1 MKIAGIGFRQSAS
14 TADLRAALALTG
26 CAQPDALAS
35 VTVKANA
42 PQMQQL
48 ATEMN
53 LPVIALAEADIQGL
67 ETPTQSPRIQA
78 RFGTG
83 SLAEATALA
92 AAKQGQPEAT
102 VQLLTP
108 RVITDNGLATAAIA
122 QRTTT

>member
-1 MKIAGIGFRQSAS
+1 MKVAGIGFRQSAS

-35 VTVKANA
+35 IAAKASA

-48 ATEMN
+48 ATDMG
-53 LPVIALAEADIQGL
+53 LPVIALAEDNIQGI
-67 ETPTQSPRIQA
+67 ETPTQSNRIQA

-83 SLAEATALA
+83 SLAEAAALA

-102 VQLLTP
+102 VQLLAL

>member
-1 MKIAGIGFRQSAS
+1 MKVAGIGFRQSAS
-14 TADLRAALALTG
+14 TADLRAAIALTG
-26 CAQPDALAS
+26 CTQPDALAS
-35 VTVKANA
+35 ITAKISA

-53 LPVIALAEADIQGL
+53 LPVIALTEADIQGID
-67 ETPTQSPRIQA
+67 TPTQSPRIQA

-92 AAKQGQPEAT
+92 AAKQGQPDAT
-102 VQLLTP
+102 VHLLTP
-108 RVITDNGLATAAIA
+108 RVTTDNGLATAAIA

>member
-14 TADLRAALALTG
+14 TADLLAALQQTG
-26 CAQPDALAS
+26 VSEPDALAS
-35 VTVKANA
+35 IYAKASA

-48 ATEMN
+48 ATVMN
-53 LPVIALAEADIQGL
+53 LPVIALTEDDIQGI

-92 AAKQGQPEAT
+92 AAKQGQPDAT
-102 VQLLTP
+102 VHLLAP
-108 RVITDNGLATAAIA
+108 RVTTDNGLATAAIA
-122 QRTTT
+122 QRTPT

>member
-14 TADLRAALALTG
+14 TADLLAALQQTG
-26 CAQPDALAS
+26 FSKPDALAS
-35 VTVKANA
+35 ITAKASA

-48 ATEMN
+48 ATVMN
-53 LPVIALAEADIQGL
+53 LPVIALAEDDIQGID
-67 ETPTQSPRIQA
+67 TPTQSSRIQA

-83 SLAEATALA
+83 SLVEASALA
-92 AAKQGQPEAT
+92 AAKQGQPDAT
-102 VQLLTP
+102 VQLLAP